1 MATLLEHA
9 INLRNRYQTQR
20 VYLPA
25 MAKVFW
31 PDADWLSV
39 KIGHNNGG
47 ARKGARLAGGL
58 AGRMAQKG
66 FLKLDLDAEGTGAS
80 TTAYRVCPEAID
92 AAIAAAK
99 ENK

>member
-47 ARKGARLAGGL
+47 V
-58 AGRMAQKG
+58 Q
-66 FLKLDLDAEGTGAS
+66 
-80 TTAYRVCPEAID
+80 
-92 AAIAAAK
+92 K
-99 ENK
+99 ENKS